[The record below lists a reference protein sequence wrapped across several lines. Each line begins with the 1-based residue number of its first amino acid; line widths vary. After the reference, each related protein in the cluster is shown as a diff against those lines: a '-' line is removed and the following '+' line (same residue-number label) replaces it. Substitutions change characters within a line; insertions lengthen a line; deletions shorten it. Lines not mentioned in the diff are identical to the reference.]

1 MVDRLSRVPKLM
13 YEYFGLID
21 ARKIEDCD
29 PLNNQDFIQDFIFF
43 LGGSH
48 GVGGRGVVG
57 LGVASGHI
65 QFFYIQILD
74 AIL

>member
-1 MVDRLSRVPKLM
+1 MPKLM
-13 YEYFGLID
+13 FEYFGLID

-29 PLNNQDFIQDFIFF
+29 PLNNQDFIQDFNFF
-43 LGGSH
+43 FQVGRVGLGGK
-48 GVGGRGVVG
+48 GGGVVG

-65 QFFYIQILD
+65 QSFYLQILD